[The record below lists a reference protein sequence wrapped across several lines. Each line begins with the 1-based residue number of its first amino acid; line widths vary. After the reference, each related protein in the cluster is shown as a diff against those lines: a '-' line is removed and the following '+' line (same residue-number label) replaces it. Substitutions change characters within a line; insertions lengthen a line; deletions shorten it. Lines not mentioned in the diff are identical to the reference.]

1 MVKPAT
7 RKKFRQDR
15 AERQKERLQTLQLW
29 WSFAVATMLVMAY
42 FFDYSQQGSLSTK
55 RARARTPASQTVT
68 APNSLFAPLDR

>member
-1 MVKPAT
+1 MVKPTT

-29 WSFAVATMLVMAY
+29 WSFAVASMLVMAY

-55 RARARTPASQTVT
+55 RARARTPAAQQLSE
-68 APNSLFAPLDR
+68 PNALFAPVDR